1 MHHLG
6 GKTDV
11 WLSNNCARNTGG
23 GIDSSQYGIVPLFR
37 TKLWEHEQRAWY
49 VESFALLINMK

>member
-1 MHHLG
+1 MREPAARRKYGPITMHHLG

-11 WLSNNCARNTGG
+11 GLSNNCARNTGS

-37 TKLWEHEQRAWY
+37 ARLRKHE
-49 VESFALLINMK
+49 